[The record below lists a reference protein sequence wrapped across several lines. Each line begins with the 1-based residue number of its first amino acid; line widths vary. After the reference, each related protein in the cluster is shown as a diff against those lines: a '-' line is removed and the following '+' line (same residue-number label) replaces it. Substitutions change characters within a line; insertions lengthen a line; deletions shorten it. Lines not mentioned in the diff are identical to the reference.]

1 MTSAPPRP
9 ALRPEAPQSGTTARG
24 TRPPGWR
31 LRRAL
36 PATLLLLAIVA
47 CGLASS
53 PWLRAYPS
61 AVLAAPLFGAALLSV
76 LIPFAVVNIGV
87 RKLWQTAL
95 IDLVGY
101 LFFVTLVAL
110 REPLGYA
117 DLVRG
122 LVHGPSQILS
132 FALPL
137 VGPRTLLVAPVTLCW
152 LCGAV
157 IGECIGRDWQ
167 SVLPYA
173 TSLVSFGLAYA
184 ATERAVA
191 SETDAHR
198 IETLL
203 AGGLLLALLLMRT
216 VHAWIEPDDA
226 PPPDS
231 PSEALLPVRGVAI
244 GVVVAIAVTAAV
256 AGAVQSDAFA
266 GRAAVAAR
274 TPPVDQSQ
282 PLTPLSFIAG
292 LRPADPDATG
302 SPLFTMTVDQKASRY
317 VAIGDV
323 DSYNGDSW
331 SFART
336 FRPSGG
342 VIPGDLDPTLRPP
355 SPPVTQQYTI
365 TSPLLTEA
373 PWMPFLFRPQRVI
386 GTGVNIDAASGM
398 IVPSETL
405 HVGQQY
411 SVISRA
417 ATRSFA
423 SLRATALPGTS
434 YQAIDLQLPVPVT
447 NSLTPVINALSAE
460 TNASPTPAIPFLQKV
475 SADLHANYGLTGA
488 PAPSHPASSGATP
501 SSASKSGSATAK
513 ATPRA
518 TPSGSSAARIG
529 GTSFAAVLASI
540 LGSSRSATPEQYA
553 TLVAL
558 IARKLDIPARVV
570 TGFRLP
576 AAKNGTTVDPGTYTV
591 TTGDA
596 WTWVE
601 IPIQGQGW
609 VVLDPAPGE
618 GSTQAAPTQQGP
630 SASNSAS
637 PPPRVL
643 ITQSATGG
651 GVATGPKGK
660 LSSPRSY
667 PVALVL
673 GIVLAAVVV
682 LIVLLL
688 LTVLMRKSV
697 RRRRRYGAR
706 DPRRRVV
713 GAWQESIDLLMESGL
728 PEVSAL
734 TSAEIATVA
743 ERTFGHES
751 GEHARLLGGSAN
763 VAIFSPT
770 TRLSPDDADA
780 AWTSHLAL
788 RRSVRRRL
796 TMRQRIRAQ
805 LRYHRPARSRPID
818 GPASWTA
825 AAMARAQAARD
836 RTRAGSRP
844 RHRAVGRRPH

>member
-1 MTSAPPRP
+1 MSITPTNRRP
-9 ALRPEAPQSGTTARG
+9 GSRLSRSLPVALLVLSIA
-24 TRPPGWR
+24 
-31 LRRAL
+31 
-36 PATLLLLAIVA
+36 A

-76 LIPFAVVNIGV
+76 LIPFAVVNIGL

-95 IDLVGY
+95 VDLVGY

-110 REPLGYA
+110 REPLGYS

-137 VGPRTLLVAPVTLCW
+137 VGPRPLLVAPVTLCW
-152 LCGAV
+152 LCGTV

-173 TSLVSFGLAYA
+173 TSLVTFGLAYA

-191 SETDAHR
+191 SEMNAR
-198 IETLL
+198 RVETLL
-203 AGGLLLALLLMRT
+203 AAGLLLVLLLLRT
-216 VHAWIEPDDA
+216 VHAWIEPDEA

-231 PSEALLPVRGVAI
+231 PGEALLPVRGVAI
-244 GVVVAIAVTAAV
+244 GTVVAIVVTVAV
-256 AGAVQSDAFA
+256 AAAVQSDAFA
-266 GRAAVAAR
+266 GHAAVTAR

-282 PLTPLSFIAG
+282 PLTPLSFVAG
-292 LRPADPDATG
+292 LRPANPDATG
-302 SPLFTMTVDQKASRY
+302 APLFTMTVDQPASRY

-342 VIPGDLDPTLRPP
+342 VVPGDLDPSLRPT
-355 SPPVTQQYTI
+355 STPVTQQYTI

-386 GTGVNIDAASGM
+386 GTSVNIDAASGM
-398 IVPSETL
+398 IVPSNPL
-405 HVGQQY
+405 HVGERY

-423 SLRATALPGTS
+423 SLPATALPGTS
-434 YQAIDLQLPVPVT
+434 YQAIDLQLPVSVT
-447 NSLTPVINALSAE
+447 NSLSPVIDALSTE
-460 TNASPTPAIPFLQKV
+460 THTPATPAIPFLQHL
-475 SADLHANYGLTGA
+475 SEDLHRHYGLTGA
-488 PAPSHPASSGATP
+488 PAPSTSPTPTSPPP
-501 SSASKSGSATAK
+501 SSATTSRSGTGSPRPSA
-513 ATPRA
+513 P

-576 AAKNGTTVDPGTYTV
+576 ARKHATTVTPGTYTV

-609 VVLDPAPGE
+609 VVLDPSPGR
-618 GSTQAAPTQQGP
+618 GSSQAGPAQQGP
-630 SASNSAS
+630 SPSNSAS
-637 PPPRVL
+637 PPARVL
-643 ITQSATGG
+643 ITQSPSGV
-651 GVATGPKGK
+651 GVAAGPKGQVPA
-660 LSSPRSY
+660 PRSY
-667 PVALVL
+667 PVATVL
-673 GIVLAAVVV
+673 GIAGAAVVAV
-682 LIVLLL
+682 IVLVL
-688 LTVLMRKSV
+688 LTVLVRKSV
-697 RRRRRYGAR
+697 RRRRRAGAR

-713 GAWQESIDLLMESGL
+713 GAWQESIDLLVEAGL
-728 PEVSAL
+728 PDVATL
-734 TSAEIATVA
+734 TSAEIADA
-743 ERTFGHES
+743 AGQTFGAES
-751 GEHARLLGGSAN
+751 AEHARALGSSAN
-763 VAIFSPT
+763 TAIFSPST
-770 TRLSPDDADA
+770 WIGPDEADA
-780 AWTSHLAL
+780 AWNAHGAL

-796 TMRQRIRAQ
+796 TIRQRIGAR
-805 LRYHRPARSRPID
+805 LRYHRPPRSRPVE
-818 GPASWTA
+818 GPTSWTA
-825 AAMARAQAARD
+825 AAVMRAHAARELAGASSRD
-836 RTRAGSRP
+836 RR
-844 RHRAVGRRPH
+844 RHRADTRRRH